1 MFVLPYGASHNFYC
15 NACDDGSSPRAGLYD
30 ALPME
35 PLTLFV
41 LVAAG
46 YVTVQQSLWACI
58 QCGLAR
64 HYKKCDEEFRRERLP
79 GWAKDL
85 SQNELEA
92 MIAAAEGPPASR
104 TLPA

>member
-1 MFVLPYGASHNFYC
+1 
-15 NACDDGSSPRAGLYD
+15 
-30 ALPME
+30 ME

-46 YVTVQQSLWACI
+46 FRVQQSLWACI

-64 HYKKCDEEFRRERLP
+64 HYKKCDEESRRERLP
-79 GWAKDL
+79 RWAKDL
-85 SQNELEA
+85 PHNELEA
-92 MIAAAEGPPASR
+92 VIAAAEGPPPSR